1 MTAVLVAL
9 GFSWPNPTLESLENL
24 SIDAR
29 HRLRADRV
37 GAPSAV
43 VVGIGDSSFT
53 IAERAP
59 TEVQRDPILAAMGRP
74 WPWDRSVFAAVVR
87 KLRAAGARAIVF
99 DVVLAATTPGD
110 EELAAALAEP
120 GAPVVLA
127 AQFQEQHSVEGED
140 TVTFVEPRPEF
151 LAASNVRA
159 GFANVRPDPD
169 GVVRQLWLF
178 SSAESV
184 LAGWIAPAR
193 GEPATLSLAAA
204 TAQALG
210 ARTPPA
216 EGYIEFRGPL
226 DRFPSVPIENLFL
239 RDRWAGGVIDHGAL
253 FRDRVVLIG
262 PWSEIRFKD
271 YHATPLGRIA
281 GVELHAHVID
291 NLLGAGLLHRAPHQV
306 TVLAVAALAGLA
318 VALGV
323 VVKRASRQVA
333 GLILVGVGWAAV
345 ACVAYAQAHII
356 LPLAAPLG
364 ALAATGAGV
373 LGLRYVG
380 EQRERRRVRRLL
392 ASYVSEEVARVI
404 VRQPEAFEAALRG
417 DRRPV
422 TVLFADIRNFTS
434 LAEHA
439 APGAFI
445 AQLNEYL
452 RPVVDCV
459 LATEGTLQKFIGD
472 AVLAVWGDT
481 HTTGEAGDAIRAVS
495 AALAI
500 EQAVGRLNAEWAGR
514 ADRPPLGIGVGL
526 HQGPAMVGNIGH
538 PRRMEFAVLGD
549 TVNLASRLEG
559 ANRFF
564 GTTIL
569 VGDTV
574 RALTAEEF
582 HFAPVARIVV
592 KGRSQPVAVFT
603 PISSRRA
610 PAPDWLGSYGAAVA
624 LLEQGQFAAAAAQF
638 AALPSDD
645 ARFGPLFVQQTA
657 FARRLAAAPPPD
669 WDGTRRFDQ
678 K

>member
-1 MTAVLVAL
+1 MAFV
-9 GFSWPNPTLESLENL
+9 FSLPNPTLESFENDL
-24 SIDAR
+24 IDAR
-29 HRLRADRV
+29 HRLRPDAA
-37 GAPSAV
+37 GKPPAV
-43 VVGIGDSSFT
+43 VVGIGDSSFA

-59 TEVQRDPILAAMGRP
+59 AEVQSDPTLAAMGRP

-87 KLRAAGARAIVF
+87 KLRTAGARAIVF
-99 DVVLAATTPGD
+99 DVVFAAPGPGD
-110 EELAAALAEP
+110 ADFAAALAEP
-120 GAPVVLA
+120 GAPVMLA
-127 AQFQEQHSVEGED
+127 SLFQEQHTAEGEG

-151 LAASNVRA
+151 LAAAKVST
-159 GFANVRPDPD
+159 GFANVRTDAD
-169 GVVRQLWLF
+169 GVVRQTWLAA
-178 SSAESV
+178 SDGSV
-184 LAGWIAPAR
+184 LAGWIAPAS
-193 GEPATLSLAAA
+193 GDPTTPSLAAA

-210 ARTPPA
+210 VSALPP
-216 EGYIEFRGPL
+216 EGYVEFRGPP

-239 RDRWAGGVIDHGAL
+239 RDRWEGGVINRGAL
-253 FRDRVVLIG
+253 FRDRVVLVG

-271 YHATPLGRIA
+271 YHATPLGRMA
-281 GVELHAHVID
+281 GVELQAHVVA
-291 NLLGAGLLHRAPHQV
+291 NLIGGRLLHRAPHAV
-306 TVLAVAALAGLA
+306 TVLAVVALATVAAVLGAALR
-318 VALGV
+318 
-323 VVKRASRQVA
+323 RASWQVA
-333 GLILVGVGWAAV
+333 GILLAGAGWTAIAWVGF
-345 ACVAYAQAHII
+345 AQAHTI

-364 ALAATGAGV
+364 ALASTGAV
-373 LGLRYVG
+373 GLAMRYIG

-392 ASYVSEEVARVI
+392 ASYVSEQVAGVI

-417 DRRPV
+417 ERRPV

-459 LATEGTLQKFIGD
+459 LNTEGTLQKFIGD

-481 HTTGEAGDAIRAVS
+481 HTTGEKGDAVRAVT

-500 EQAVGRLNAEWAGR
+500 EQAVIRLNAGWAGR

-569 VGDTV
+569 AGDTV
-574 RALTAEEF
+574 RALAADEF
-582 HFAPVARIVV
+582 HFVPVARIVV
-592 KGRSQPVAVFT
+592 KGRSQPVEVFT
-603 PISSRRA
+603 PFGPRQQA
-610 PAPDWLGSYGAAVA
+610 VPGWFADYLAALAA
-624 LLEQGQFAAAAAQF
+624 LQAGRFAEAATAF
-638 AALPSDD
+638 AALPAEDS
-645 ARFGPLFVQQTA
+645 RFGPLFSHQEQ
-657 FARRLAAAPPPD
+657 LAARFAVAPPAS
-669 WDGTRRFDQ
+669 WDGILHFEQ